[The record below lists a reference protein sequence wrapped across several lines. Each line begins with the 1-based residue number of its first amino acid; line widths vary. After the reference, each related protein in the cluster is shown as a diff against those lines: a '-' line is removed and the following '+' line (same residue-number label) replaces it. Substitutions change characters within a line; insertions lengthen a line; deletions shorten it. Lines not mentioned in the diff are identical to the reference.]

1 MHIGKSAKPFQIIK
15 ENDETIKIINNNEL
29 EWLDLKVING
39 AFGKWIGLSINK
51 PKTPTSD
58 RPNLGSP

>member
-1 MHIGKSAKPFQIIK
+1 MLCDNF
-15 ENDETIKIINNNEL
+15 KIINNNEL
-29 EWLDLKVING
+29 EWPDLKVING